1 MGNAALGIA
10 IIISVVVLLICYTI
24 SCITTNEI
32 VYKISIGLAVAS
44 LMFIMGFSLSYT
56 GN

>member
-1 MGNAALGIA
+1 MGNAALSIGIIVSA
-10 IIISVVVLLICYTI
+10 IVLLICYII

-32 VYKISIGLAVAS
+32 IYKISTGLAVAS

>member
-1 MGNAALGIA
+1 MSNTILGIA
-10 IIISVVVLLICYTI
+10 IIISAITLLICYTI

-32 VYKISIGLAVAS
+32 VYKISTGLAVAS

-56 GN
+56 EN

>member
-1 MGNAALGIA
+1 MKSIALGIA
-10 IIISVVVLLICYTI
+10 MIISAIILLICYII

-32 VYKISIGLAVAS
+32 IYKISTGLAVAS
-44 LMFIMGFSLSYT
+44 LMFIMGFSLSCT